1 MFFAAD
7 RTLSPIEKDKPM
19 VTRDFKIEELEE
31 RIAPSA
37 VNLAMMAPASDPSAV
52 PATQGSEPIL
62 WHPRWPVDLWEP
74 K

>member
-1 MFFAAD
+1 
-7 RTLSPIEKDKPM
+7 M
-19 VTRDFKIEELEE
+19 VTQDFRIEELEE

-37 VNLAMMAPASDPSAV
+37 VNLAMMAPATDPSSM